1 MTNRQPRSINRRWI
15 SDVQSKSP
23 SQPLFQAPGAMPML
37 PSVCKTDQIKPETG
51 GIGVFI
57 FSPTQSLTLY
67 VVAQIQHVSSV
78 LMAEAGALVMAARI
92 SNLLSLHEAA
102 FFSDNETMV
111 NILGESSRGAE
122 PLNFKLFTT
131 YISGF
136 KTK

>member
-1 MTNRQPRSINRRWI
+1 
-15 SDVQSKSP
+15 
-23 SQPLFQAPGAMPML
+23 ML
-37 PSVCKTDQIKPETG
+37 PSVIRPDTG
-51 GIGVFI
+51 ANHSRKARVGVFI

-67 VVAQIQHVSSV
+67 VQVQIQHVSLV

-92 SNLLSLHEAA
+92 SNLLSLHEAT
-102 FFSDNETMV
+102 FFSDSETMI
-111 NILGESSRGAE
+111 NILGESSRVAE